1 LGRGN
6 ERHRIKERGDK
17 RKELMES
24 QSQVNAHTARR
35 RVTTR
40 PNAER

>member
-1 LGRGN
+1 LGRGK
-6 ERHRIKERGDK
+6 ERHRIKERGD
-17 RKELMES
+17 REKELMES
-24 QSQVNAHTARR
+24 QSWVNVHTTRR